1 MTAMTMDSRNRL
13 LEYTNNI
20 ERGKIIRC
28 HAPNEDRL
36 DFMAIELNQKDEQC
50 YALLNLTGYKA
61 GLIYALLPKD
71 SQPSNEE
78 GYAIDKDWLISNWS
92 KWGYFDCPIENV
104 YVIEN
109 L

>member
-1 MTAMTMDSRNRL
+1 MV
-13 LEYTNNI
+13 
-20 ERGKIIRC
+20 
-28 HAPNEDRL
+28 
-36 DFMAIELNQKDEQC
+36 IELHHKDERR

-61 GLIYALLPKD
+61 GLIYAILPKD

-92 KWGYFDCPIENV
+92 KWGYFNYPIEKV
-104 YVIEN
+104 QIIEN

>member
-1 MTAMTMDSRNRL
+1 MTIGSGNRL

-28 HAPNEDRL
+28 CTSNEGRL
-36 DFMAIELNQKDEQC
+36 DLMVIELHHKDERR

-61 GLIYALLPKD
+61 GLIYAILPKD

-92 KWGYFDCPIENV
+92 KWGYFNYPIEKV
-104 YVIEN
+104 QIIEN